1 VPTPLKTEE
10 FQRLTGVSRETIRR
24 LSTHLEVL
32 ETWQR
37 RINLVGARTL
47 DDPWRRHVLDSA
59 QLAPLLP
66 DAAGAVVD
74 IGSGAGFPGLVLA
87 ILGRGDVHL
96 VESNARKAAF
106 LREAARQ
113 TATPVTVHPRRIED
127 LTPFAA
133 AAVTAR
139 ACAPLAELLD
149 LAAPFMDLGA
159 VGLFLKGAAVDEE
172 LTAARERFNM
182 AVERHPSRSDPAA
195 TILIIRNVERHRT
208 A

>member
-1 VPTPLKTEE
+1 MD
-10 FQRLTGVSRETIRR
+10 R
-24 LSTHLEVL
+24 LSAHLEVL
-32 ETWQR
+32 VRWQR
-37 RINLVGARTL
+37 RINLVGPRTL

-59 QLAPLLP
+59 QLDALLP
-66 DAAGAVVD
+66 AAPGPVVD

-106 LREAARQ
+106 LREAAR
-113 TATPVTVHPRRIED
+113 ASAAAVTVHPRRIED

-139 ACAPLAELLD
+139 ACAPLVKLLD
-149 LAAPFMDLGA
+149 LAAPFLALGA
-159 VGLFLKGAAVDEE
+159 VGLFLKGAGVDEE
-172 LTAARERFNM
+172 LTAARDRFNM

-195 TILIIRNVERHRT
+195 TILIIRDVERHRT